1 MLIQHEEYGLDR
13 PSTEKLAVGLGWFSL
28 ALGAAEILAPQQLAR
43 FIGVPPTERATKML
57 RAYGV
62 REIAA
67 GLGILARPHESRWL
81 WSRVGGDALDLATLG
96 AAGRDER
103 SDPAR
108 IAIAAAA
115 VAGVTALDIFAARR
129 LDDSAQDFPDIWLT
143 QSDEQAIT
151 VKASLETVET
161 AWVEWCASGVS
172 KLKNNYAVRFE
183 PAPGARGTEVHLSG
197 GGSTGTLR
205 DELRRFKQRLE
216 TGEIPLSDGPDMSRP
231 ARPREAGTRDRVAE
245 VRS

>member
-1 MLIQHEEYGLDR
+1 MLIQGEEYGVDR
-13 PSTEKLAVGLGWFSL
+13 TSAEQLALGLGWFSL
-28 ALGAAEILAPQQLAR
+28 ALGAAEILAPRQLAR
-43 FIGVPPTERATKML
+43 LIGVPASERTTQTL

-67 GLGILARPHESRWL
+67 GVGILARPDASRWL

-96 AAGRDER
+96 AAARDER

-108 IAIAAAA
+108 LAFAAAA
-115 VAGVTALDIFAARR
+115 VAGVTALDILAARR
-129 LDDSAQDFPDIWLT
+129 LDHSEHDFPDIGFTL
-143 QSDEQAIT
+143 SDEQAIT

-161 AWVEWCASGVS
+161 SWVEWCASGLS

-183 PAPGARGTEVHLSG
+183 PAPGARGTEVHVSG
-197 GGSTGTLR
+197 GGSMGTLR

-216 TGEIPLSDGPDMSRP
+216 TGEIPLSDGPGLSRP

-245 VRS
+245 VR